1 MDEEVVVLEEQL
13 AAAHADVERLEALLA
28 DAEAKLAGRD
38 GEVGELRHQI
48 EGALAERQE
57 RESESESLQAALDE
71 ARTASRAAAAR
82 YRDVVLAHEPEL
94 PAELVGGSTA
104 GGRRSRSGRG
114 SGRRSTA
121 LTRSGSSA
129 SPTALVG
136 RGSIRKS
143 PGRPG
148 G

>member
-57 RESESESLQAALDE
+57 RESESLQAALDE